1 MKGQG
6 FHYQIFPWKGS
17 SEALSLEKKKKK
29 EKKKKIDETAPPSGR
44 TLELLAGTVEIWLR
58 PL

>member
-1 MKGQG
+1 VR
-6 FHYQIFPWKGS
+6 HLVW
-17 SEALSLEKKKKK
+17 KKKKK
-29 EKKKKIDETAPPSGR
+29 EKGKKKIDETAPPSGR